1 MATVTEFIAYL
12 QTLPGETTIEVLE
25 EDCTGYS
32 TFVSWTD
39 LTLPSDPSYGCADTL
54 YFSAGSDK
62 YGPSLEIGKR

>member
-1 MATVTEFIAYL
+1 MTTVSEFIAYL
-12 QTLPGETTIEVLE
+12 QTLPPETTVEVLE
-25 EDCTGYS
+25 EDCSGYS
-32 TFVSWTD
+32 NYVFWTD